1 VYPDSLVW
9 LLAGVVV
16 ILAFFVLVGYVARV
30 LRSAQRLPGVISA
43 LGVFV
48 GVLPA
53 ILYALYRV
61 VGVA

>member
-1 VYPDSLVW
+1 MR

-16 ILAFFVLVGYVARV
+16 VLAFFVLVGYLARV
-30 LRSAQRLPGVISA
+30 LRAARRLPGVIGA

-53 ILYALYRV
+53 IPYALYRV